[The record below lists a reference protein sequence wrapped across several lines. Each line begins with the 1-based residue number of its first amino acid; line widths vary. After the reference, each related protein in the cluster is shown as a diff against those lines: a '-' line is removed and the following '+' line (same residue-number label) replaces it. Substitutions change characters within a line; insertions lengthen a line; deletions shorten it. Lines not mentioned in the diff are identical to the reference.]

1 MENGK
6 NYLIVFDSQ
15 NQAFFL
21 ESLLKRK
28 NFDIDYLQAPKYL
41 AASCSASLKMNRY
54 ALKFASEMIDTFN
67 LKIYRVYKCSRE
79 KGKII
84 YRVVKT
90 KA

>member
-28 NFDIDYLQAPKYL
+28 NFDVDYIQAPKYL
-41 AASCSASLKMNRY
+41 AASCSASLKMDRY
-54 ALKFASEMIDTFN
+54 ALKFACEMINTFN
-67 LKIYRVYKCSRE
+67 LKIYRVYNCSKE
-79 KGKII
+79 KGKMI

-90 KA
+90 RA